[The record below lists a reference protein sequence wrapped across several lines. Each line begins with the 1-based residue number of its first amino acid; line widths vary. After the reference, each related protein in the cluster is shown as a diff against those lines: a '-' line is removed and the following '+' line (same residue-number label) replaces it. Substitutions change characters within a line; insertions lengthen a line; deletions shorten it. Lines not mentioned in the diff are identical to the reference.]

1 MAKPDAQL
9 ASSRGTT
16 RRALVVV
23 GVLALAGL
31 AYAIARVDILRA
43 RIVAQEIAMEA
54 AQRDNLALQSR
65 LEALTSSTQNTAT
78 QLTQLRSEL
87 AALTDNFGDLHTR
100 AEQAQRIAEHSETL
114 YLLRLAN
121 DQLHLARDLDNAID
135 TLAAAETILRTSGEA
150 ALAAI
155 HQQVLA
161 QLTQLRA
168 LPRSEVARIRQQL
181 AAAEQQVNSLPLAGL
196 ATNITAGTELSA
208 SGFTRAWAVVKRGMA
223 SLFVI
228 KKTDVEVSAFIG
240 ADEQAMRRRHLQLL
254 LLNARQATYLYD
266 QSGYANALNDSLHW
280 LDQNFDRTDPAV
292 SRLRTQLNTLAQQN
306 MAPPLPD
313 LTPSI
318 QALTRLA
325 PSATASTP

>member
-1 MAKPDAQL
+1 MAKPDVQP

-43 RIVAQEIAMEA
+43 RIVTQEIAMEA
-54 AQRDNLALQSR
+54 AQRDNITLQSR
-65 LEALTSSTQNTAT
+65 LEALTSSAQNTAT

-87 AALTDNFGDLHTR
+87 ATLTDNFGDLHTR

-121 DQLHLARDLDNAID
+121 DQLQLARDLDNAID
-135 TLAAAETILRTSGEA
+135 TLTAAETILRTSSDT
-150 ALAAI
+150 ALEAI

-168 LPRSEVARIRQQL
+168 QPRSEVARIRQQL
-181 AAAEQQVNSLPLAGL
+181 VAAEQQVSSLRLAGL
-196 ATNITAGTELSA
+196 TTNIAASTELPA
-208 SGFTRAWAVVKRGMA
+208 SGFARAWAVMKRGMT

-228 KKTDVEVSAFIG
+228 KKTDAEVSMFIS

-254 LLNARQATYLYD
+254 LLNARQATYLHD

-280 LDQNFDRTDPAV
+280 LDQTFDRADPAV
-292 SRLRTQLNTLAQQN
+292 SRLRTQLDTLAQQN
-306 MAPPLPD
+306 MAAPLPD
-313 LTPSI
+313 LASSI

-325 PSATASTP
+325 PSATTSTP